1 MVARR
6 SILSVMKTPNSKR
19 LIQWSAALLLAG
31 SAVAAYYLWS
41 SKESSPRE
49 LKTAKV
55 ERGALTAVA
64 TASGTL
70 NPVTSVQV
78 GSQVSGQMRE
88 VLADFNSEV
97 KRGQLIAR
105 IDPETFEY
113 RVRQSEADLDA
124 AKAAV
129 LVQEAGVMARRT
141 DIGRAE
147 VNLAEAK
154 RDLAR
159 KDELVSRKFISPS
172 ERDKADALAR
182 AQEEDV
188 KTLRAQLAVAE
199 AQVKNAQ
206 ATVKQREA
214 ALLQAKADL
223 DRTRIRAPIDGI
235 VIKRTIEPGQT
246 VAASLQ
252 APELFVIARN
262 LSDMQVETAIDEAEI
277 GKIRPGQMAT
287 FTVDAFPGRS
297 FSGAVLQV
305 RKAAQNVSNVIT
317 YTAVVSARNDDLALL
332 PGMTANVRIVT
343 DKRESVLKVP
353 NAALR
358 FKPAGFDDKAAG
370 DGKDAKALA
379 AGHGGASGDRMK
391 AYRERLERELVL
403 DDSQKNKLDGAFA
416 SVRDKF
422 AALRDLPDT
431 ERPKAAERVRAELRE
446 RIAEFLN
453 KAQAEKFAVINAEI
467 SGRAASGG
475 RGRVFVLDAQ
485 KQPKAVS
492 VRTGLSDGS
501 MTEVVVGN
509 EVELKEGD
517 EVIIGSTQPA
527 TGPKPAGGPRMGL

>member
-1 MVARR
+1 MKMPIYKRW
-6 SILSVMKTPNSKR
+6 LPWSVLA
-19 LIQWSAALLLAG
+19 LIVGAAG
-31 SAVAAYYLWS
+31 AAYYVWS
-41 SKESSPRE
+41 GKDAGPRE
-49 LKTAKV
+49 VKMAKV

-78 GSQVSGQMRE
+78 GSQVSGQLRE

-159 KDELVSRKFISPS
+159 KDELVARRFISPS
-172 ERDKADALAR
+172 ERDKADAFAR

-206 ATVKQREA
+206 ATVKQRDA
-214 ALLQAKADL
+214 ALAQAKVDL

-262 LSDMQVETAIDEAEI
+262 LNDMQVETAIDEAEI
-277 GKIRPGQMAT
+277 GKIRPGQVAT

-297 FSGAVLQV
+297 FSGTVLQV

-343 DKRESVLKVP
+343 DKRESVLKLP

-358 FKPAGFDDKAAG
+358 YKPAGFDDKASG
-370 DGKDAKALA
+370 DGKEGKDAKTPA
-379 AGHGGASGDRMK
+379 AGHGGSPGDRMK
-391 AYRERLERELVL
+391 AYRERLERELAL
-403 DDSQKNKLDGAFA
+403 DEGQKGKLDGAFA
-416 SVRDKF
+416 AVREKF

-431 ERPKAAERVRAELRE
+431 ERPKAAERTRAELRE

-453 KAQAEKFAVINAEI
+453 KTQSEKFAAINAEI
-467 SGRAASGG
+467 SGRATSGG
-475 RGRVFVLDAQ
+475 RGRVFIQDAQ
-485 KQPKAVS
+485 KQAKAVS
-492 VRTGLSDGS
+492 VRTGLTDGS
-501 MTEVVVGN
+501 MTEIIVGN
-509 EVELKEGD
+509 EAELKEGD
-517 EVIIGSTQPA
+517 EVIVGNAAAA
-527 TGPKPAGGPRMGL
+527 TSAKPAGGPRMGL